1 MSDTPKAKRQYTRA
15 IKVYVVSHPD
25 HMDRLVRA
33 ISAAEAIRHASSGYE
48 AKVATQDDI
57 IELMASGAPVEATV
71 AVSVRGPES
80 ADDGLPA
87 GLSD

>member
-1 MSDTPKAKRQYTRA
+1 MTQEKQKRPYTRT

-25 HMDRLVRA
+25 RMDRLVRA

-48 AKVATQDDI
+48 AKVATQNDI
-57 IELMASGAPVEATV
+57 IELMASGTPVETTV
-71 AVSVRGPES
+71 AASVRGPEVV
-80 ADDGLPA
+80 DDGLPA